1 MLQDK
6 QEKRGVDIQLSGTVL
21 IKLYKFLGSI
31 PSITRERGAKVCT
44 TKRHVF
50 KSDVPEKIYLK
61 ITKGVYLGMFK
72 L

>member
-6 QEKRGVDIQLSGTVL
+6 QEKRGVDTQLSGTVL
-21 IKLYKFLGSI
+21 ITLYTFPGSI

-50 KSDVPEKIYLK
+50 KSDMPEKNIFK
-61 ITKGVYLGMFK
+61 NHKGGIFRNV
-72 L
+72 